1 MCRYLRPEATR
12 TCNFTRAFS
21 GLERHLNELDL
32 LFCRIHIHVVATL
45 ITTPASPRTAGSVS
59 EVERRVSVGDLLA
72 SKFSPHPLPSS
83 PSTATAACHGSTQ
96 DLQLEAPRR
105 LRLDTEVVVVNR
117 HDLAVCAP
125 ACEQNHARWRHDFA
139 TPRYGTT
146 VTLPSHAKHH
156 WRSAAEPEGPGENP
170 RSGSCHRW
178 EAALEEPQP
187 LVSPLWTPCAAC
199 MANRPPLKAPAAY
212 QKEKRCIRTKPDHEA
227 LLVRIIHA
235 RLRPCVSKHSRFLPP
250 ALASC

>member
-1 MCRYLRPEATR
+1 VGCLAFVPEKLCADTCGLRQQERATSRALSPVSIDTSTTSIYLSAEY
-12 TCNFTRAFS
+12 
-21 GLERHLNELDL
+21 LHV
-32 LFCRIHIHVVATL
+32 HVVATL
-45 ITTPASPRTAGSVS
+45 ITTHASPRTAGSVS

-83 PSTATAACHGSTQ
+83 PSTATAACHRFTQ

-125 ACEQNHARWRHDFA
+125 TCEQNHARWRHDLA

-178 EAALEEPQP
+178 EAALEEPRP
-187 LVSPLWTPCAAC
+187 LVSPPWTPCAAC

-212 QKEKRCIRTKPDHEA
+212 Q
-227 LLVRIIHA
+227 
-235 RLRPCVSKHSRFLPP
+235 
-250 ALASC
+250 